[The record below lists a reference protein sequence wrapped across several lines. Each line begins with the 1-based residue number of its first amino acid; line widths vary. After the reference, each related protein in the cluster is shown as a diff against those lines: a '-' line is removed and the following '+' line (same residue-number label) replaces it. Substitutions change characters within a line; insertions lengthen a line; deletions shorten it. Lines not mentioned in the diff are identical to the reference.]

1 MNALIKQTK
10 ELLFLKIEYILNV
23 SCIEYHKRKFFNYY
37 DIYINDSS
45 SENVIKFFKITNR
58 IIDNVLSEN
67 KRILIH
73 SENGKSRCYVFV
85 MAYLIGRKGLKFS
98 EAYEKVKEK
107 FKKAEPNDNFLTQ
120 LKHYDLEVNI

>member
-1 MNALIKQTK
+1 
-10 ELLFLKIEYILNV
+10 
-23 SCIEYHKRKFFNYY
+23 
-37 DIYINDSS
+37 
-45 SENVIKFFKITNR
+45 
-58 IIDNVLSEN
+58 
-67 KRILIH
+67 
-73 SENGKSRCYVFV
+73 